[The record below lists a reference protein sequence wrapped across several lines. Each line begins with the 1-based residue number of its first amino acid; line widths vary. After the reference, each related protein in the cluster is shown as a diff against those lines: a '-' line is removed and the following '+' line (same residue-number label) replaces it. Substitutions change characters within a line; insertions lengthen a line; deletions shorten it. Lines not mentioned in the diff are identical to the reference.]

1 MNLNIRSLFQLK
13 IVRYGVIGAVST
25 AVHVSVAFLYIYFLH
40 DSLFIANTVG
50 FFTAYWFSYT
60 VQSKYVFEHALSFA
74 KAFKYLVV
82 QFSSLLIAMGISY
95 YVPLENSYLQT
106 IIVVVILPVI
116 TFVVHK
122 LWTFKH

>member
-1 MNLNIRSLFQLK
+1 MNLNIKKLFNVK
-13 IVRYGVIGAVST
+13 IVRYGLIGGVST

-60 VQSKYVFEHALSFA
+60 VQSKYVFEHSLSFA

-82 QFSSLLIAMGISY
+82 QFTSLLIAMGVTY
-95 YVPLENSYLQT
+95 YAPLENSYLQT
-106 IIVVVILPVI
+106 ILVVLILPLV
-116 TFVVHK
+116 TFIVHK
-122 LWTFKH
+122 FWTFKL